1 MAISE
6 FKCECSRPRILLIYT
21 VMTLVLQFDSQL
33 LRLKRHNSISA
44 VISSYDKRIKKK
56 ASYLCTDHLLF
67 RIPVLQVDSTAGVPF
82 KQLYL
87 MFMYGVSFAM
97 IKC

>member
-6 FKCECSRPRILLIYT
+6 FKCECSRPKILLIYT

-33 LRLKRHNSISA
+33 LQLKRHNSISA
-44 VISSYDKRIKKK
+44 VISSYDKRIKR